1 MEIFERYKKNR
12 TENNHEEVVK
22 NSQRL
27 YQLTEYN
34 GEIWLTYEGELVCP
48 GSMLKEEPV
57 KAVCAMRELYVER
70 TPKLPRL

>member
-1 MEIFERYKKNR
+1 MGIFERYKQNR
-12 TENNHEEVVK
+12 DESNHEDVVR

-27 YQLTEYN
+27 FQLTEYN

-48 GSMLKEEPV
+48 CSMLKEEPV
-57 KAVCAMRELYVER
+57 KAVCAMRNLYVER